1 MKYSQLRL
9 GKMKSVFKK
18 HRGIALSS
26 CYLVRIFK
34 LALITF
40 LAVSC
45 GSDPYKQCMKEEK
58 RKNAYLG
65 EDDYLRESSKICARK
80 VRQLES

>member
-1 MKYSQLRL
+1 MKHSQLRL

-18 HRGIALSS
+18 HRGIAFSN
-26 CYLVRIFK
+26 CNLVRIFK

-58 RKNAYLG
+58 RK
-65 EDDYLRESSKICARK
+65 KK
-80 VRQLES
+80 TM

>member
-1 MKYSQLRL
+1 MRRFF
-9 GKMKSVFKK
+9 V
-18 HRGIALSS
+18 RVCGIAVHCALA
-26 CYLVRIFK
+26 VRIFT
-34 LALITF
+34 LVSVVLLGT
-40 LAVSC
+40 SC

-80 VRQLES
+80 AMQSKSY